1 MINIATSTLL
11 GLGIAALAP
20 LTLAQDTP
28 AAPAPAEPAGA
39 AAAATPSPEEVK
51 QVFSYL
57 LGYQYGQQMAMDAN
71 TLKVSDFDQQLFF
84 KAVQDGMNNSVDP
97 AMKDKD
103 VNACMTAF
111 MATLQERAKA
121 AAAENLEK
129 GKAFLAENA
138 KQPGVTTTDSGL
150 QYKVLTKGEGRVYDA
165 EKDGSAAEASVTYEG
180 RLIDGTVFD
189 AATEPI
195 PMPINQVVPGFSE
208 ALKLMPIGSE
218 WEIYIP
224 SNLAYGEQGPG
235 IIGNN
240 ATLVFKLKLHDIKAG
255 RGSKGNPIELTPEM
269 LKQLEEAGL
278 QQLPAEN

>member
-28 AAPAPAEPAGA
+28 AAPAPAESAV
-39 AAAATPSPEEVK
+39 AATPSPEEVK

-121 AAAENLEK
+121 AAAENQEK

-138 KQPGVTTTDSGL
+138 KQSGVTTTDSGL
-150 QYKVLTKGEGRVYDA
+150 QYKVLTKGDGRVYDA

-240 ATLVFKLKLHDIKAG
+240 ATLIFKLKLHDIKAG
-255 RGSKGNPIELTPEM
+255 QGSKGNPIELTPEM